1 MLLSGSTKSS
11 SAASRHRPCCPQ
23 RRPPRCCFGRCSP
36 PVRSPCA
43 RSMVGGPFPRS
54 SPLNALTSQLDP
66 ISSVFRRHRQP
77 SFHTIRDG
85 TQLMIF
91 PDRLSEDY
99 RLFQQFMKVPTGD
112 GEARRGLFKA
122 NPDLQVARHGFL
134 IGRNHPDDVEGMI
147 RLFKKFSETY
157 YIGRAIAIWSEAE
170 PIALELISIGNELH
184 GEIDSASPSQ
194 EHINGLLA
202 SIRPLNGRLTE

>member
-43 RSMVGGPFPRS
+43 RSMVGGPFLRS
-54 SPLNALTSQLDP
+54 SSLNALTSQLDP

-85 TQLMIF
+85 TVRGGRGGEIA
-91 PDRLSEDY
+91 RALSSAVALGGSY
-99 RLFQQFMKVPTGD
+99 GASSFVKTQTK
-112 GEARRGLFKA
+112 EARREEC
-122 NPDLQVARHGFL
+122 RS
-134 IGRNHPDDVEGMI
+134 R
-147 RLFKKFSETY
+147 RRSE
-157 YIGRAIAIWSEAE
+157 R
-170 PIALELISIGNELH
+170 
-184 GEIDSASPSQ
+184 
-194 EHINGLLA
+194 
-202 SIRPLNGRLTE
+202 